1 MREWGGCEWGVKTE
15 SERERNGL
23 KGKKDNKTNKNTHP
37 LAAWSVLINF
47 LIFHCST
54 ALSVSEEFS
63 DILRQEEKGSE
74 RERGRRGR
82 DGLLARE
89 QRTMRKNE
97 STFFFFPLFS
107 LPIPPSLPSFLSLH
121 SPHICS
127 CAPSSLHSTMSPPS
141 LSTSPAPP
149 SLLTHCICFPKHHPP
164 RNFPVSQLRAV
175 SWMLI
180 HVNAI
185 YYISNIAFK

>member
-97 STFFFFPLFS
+97 STFFFFF
-107 LPIPPSLPSFLSLH
+107 
-121 SPHICS
+121 
-127 CAPSSLHSTMSPPS
+127 PSSLSLFLLPCPRSYPFIHLTSAPVLHRPFIQPCLLRPSPRLLLLRVFS
-141 LSTSPAPP
+141 LTVS
-149 SLLTHCICFPKHHPP
+149 
-164 RNFPVSQLRAV
+164 VSQ
-175 SWMLI
+175 STI
-180 HVNAI
+180 HHE
-185 YYISNIAFK
+185 ISPCRNSEP